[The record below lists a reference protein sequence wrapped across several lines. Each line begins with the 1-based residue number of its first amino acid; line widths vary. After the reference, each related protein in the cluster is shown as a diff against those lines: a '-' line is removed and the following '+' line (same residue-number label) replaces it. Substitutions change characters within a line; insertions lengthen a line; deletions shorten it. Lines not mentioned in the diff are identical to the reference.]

1 MGVARKLY
9 YENVRVGDE
18 LQPLLKPIIDR
29 VDIARYAGAAEDY
42 NPTHVDEDYARRSGF
57 PSVSAHGML
66 AMGYLGQLCSEWL
79 RVGQVR
85 RISARFVKI
94 IWPGDQLTCR
104 GRVVDKR
111 REGGDYY
118 IDLEIW
124 VENQKGELVVKG
136 TATARLYH
144 SPEDEDRQRRG
155 LSPLIVEDSH
165 RPSLVEVFE
174 RELPRIEVPP
184 RLPVRATRRSR
195 SAAAALAAE
204 DELPGGEGE
213 DVFAPSRHVSRPVA
227 AKTAMPAK
235 DRKK

>member
-1 MGVARKLY
+1 MAVARKLY

-18 LQPLLKPIIDR
+18 LQPLLKPAIDR
-29 VDIARYAGAAEDY
+29 IAIARYAGASEDY

-57 PSVSAHGML
+57 PTVSAHGML

-79 RVGQVR
+79 RAGQVR

-118 IDLEIW
+118 LDLEIW

-155 LSPLIVEDSH
+155 LSPLIVEDTH

-184 RLPVRATRRSR
+184 RLPVRSQRRSR
-195 SAAAALAAE
+195 AAAAALAAE
-204 DELPGGEGE
+204 DELARAEGDDE
-213 DVFAPSRHVSRPVA
+213 LAPPKHVARPVA
-227 AKTAMPAK
+227 ARTAVAAK

>member
-18 LQPLLKPIIDR
+18 LQPLLKPTIDR
-29 VDIARYAGAAEDY
+29 VAIARYAGAAEDY

-57 PSVSAHGML
+57 PTVSAHGML
-66 AMGYLGQLCSEWL
+66 AMGYLGQLCSEWI
-79 RVGQVR
+79 RAGQVK

-94 IWPGDQLTCR
+94 IWPGDQLTGR

-118 IDLEIW
+118 VDLEVW

-155 LSPLIVEDSH
+155 LSPLIVEDTH

-184 RLPVRATRRSR
+184 RLPVRSARKSR
-195 SAAAALAAE
+195 AAVALAQEADLAPDGDA
-204 DELPGGEGE
+204 DEL
-213 DVFAPSRHVSRPVA
+213 APPRHVARPVA
-227 AKTAMPAK
+227 ARTAVPER

>member
-1 MGVARKLY
+1 MAVARKLY

-18 LQPLLKPIIDR
+18 LQPLLKPAIDR
-29 VDIARYAGAAEDY
+29 IAIARYAGASEDY

-57 PSVSAHGML
+57 PTVSAHGML

-79 RVGQVR
+79 RAGQVR

-118 IDLEIW
+118 LDLEIW

-155 LSPLIVEDSH
+155 LSPLIVEDTH

-184 RLPVRATRRSR
+184 RLPVRSQRRSR
-195 SAAAALAAE
+195 AAAAALAAE
-204 DELPGGEGE
+204 DELARTEGDDE
-213 DVFAPSRHVSRPVA
+213 LAAPKHLARPVA
-227 AKTAMPAK
+227 ARTAVAAK